1 MTTVM
6 DDVVARETR
15 HVLQTY
21 KRNPLTLVRGQ
32 GTRLFDAAGKEYYDL
47 LSGIGVASLGHGHPA
62 LTRAVADQAATLI
75 HTSNLFYHP
84 LQGQLA
90 ERLAV
95 LSGLPRA
102 FFCNSGTEAVEACLK
117 FARRYWYTKGE
128 PRAEFIALDESF
140 HGRTFGSLSVTSDE
154 HYRQPFEPLLPS
166 VKFVKTNDAAALT
179 SAVSTATAA
188 IIAEPVLGEGGI
200 RPLTPDFAA
209 AIKAACARTGALFIA
224 DEIQSGL
231 GRTGYPFYFQ
241 ALGLTP
247 HLVSVGKALGSGV
260 PIGAALISQQVAD
273 TISYGDHGTTYGG
286 NLLACRAAITVL
298 EEIFDRGV
306 AENVKRVGVVFEQR
320 LRAIAAANRTLVKEV
335 RGAGLMWGV
344 ELTRDAAAVVPAGL
358 ERGVIVNRTA
368 ETVIRL
374 LPPFIISE
382 AEAVEALDRLE
393 AALAAFGA
401 QS

>member
-1 MTTVM
+1 MAIVM

-47 LSGIGVASLGHGHPA
+47 LSGIGVASLGHAHPA

-84 LQGQLA
+84 LQGELA

-154 HYRQPFEPLLPS
+154 HYRQPFEPLLQS
-166 VKFVKTNDAAALT
+166 VKFIRTNDVASLKGG
-179 SAVSTATAA
+179 VSSRTAA

-200 RPLTPDFAA
+200 
-209 AIKAACARTGALFIA
+209 
-224 DEIQSGL
+224 
-231 GRTGYPFYFQ
+231 
-241 ALGLTP
+241 
-247 HLVSVGKALGSGV
+247 
-260 PIGAALISQQVAD
+260 
-273 TISYGDHGTTYGG
+273 
-286 NLLACRAAITVL
+286 
-298 EEIFDRGV
+298 
-306 AENVKRVGVVFEQR
+306 
-320 LRAIAAANRTLVKEV
+320 
-335 RGAGLMWGV
+335 
-344 ELTRDAAAVVPAGL
+344 
-358 ERGVIVNRTA
+358 
-368 ETVIRL
+368 
-374 LPPFIISE
+374 
-382 AEAVEALDRLE
+382 
-393 AALAAFGA
+393 
-401 QS
+401 

>member
-1 MTTVM
+1 MVM

-21 KRNPLTLVRGQ
+21 KRNALTLVRGQ
-32 GTRLFDAAGKEYYDL
+32 GVRLFDTNGRDYYDL
-47 LSGIGVASLGHGHPA
+47 LSGIGVASLGHSHPTLA
-62 LTRAVADQAATLI
+62 HAVAEQAKTLI

-90 ERLAV
+90 ERLAE

-117 FARRYWYTKGE
+117 FARRYWHSKGA
-128 PRAEFIALDESF
+128 PRSEFIALDESF

-154 HYRQPFEPLLPS
+154 HYRQPFEPLLPT

-179 SAVSTATAA
+179 EAVSTATAA
-188 IIAEPVLGEGGI
+188 IIAEPVLGEGGV
-200 RPLTPDFAA
+200 RPLTPEFAA
-209 AIKAACARTGALFIA
+209 AIQAACAKTGALFIA
-224 DEIQSGL
+224 DEVQSGL

-260 PIGAALISQQVAD
+260 PVGAALISQQVAD

-286 NLLACRAAITVL
+286 NLLACRAALTVL

-306 AENVKRVGVVFEQR
+306 ADNIKRVGAIFEKR
-320 LRAIAAANRTLVKEV
+320 LRTIAATHHGLVKEV

-344 ELTRDAAAVVPAGL
+344 ELTRDAAAVVPAGI

-368 ETVIRL
+368 ETVVRL
-374 LPPFIISE
+374 LPPFIITE
-382 AEAVEALDRLE
+382 AEALEALDRLD
-393 AALAAFGA
+393 AALAASGA
-401 QS
+401 QA

>member
-32 GTRLFDAAGKEYYDL
+32 GTRLFDAGGKEYYDL
-47 LSGIGVASLGHGHPA
+47 LSGIGVASLGHGYPA

-84 LQGQLA
+84 LQGELA
-90 ERLAV
+90 ERLAG

-166 VKFVKTNDAAALT
+166 VRFVKTNDAAALT

-188 IIAEPVLGEGGI
+188 IIAEPVLGEGGV

-224 DEIQSGL
+224 DEVQSGL

-247 HLVSVGKALGSGV
+247 HLVAVGKALGSGV

-306 AENVKRVGVVFEQR
+306 ADNVKRVGVVFEQR
-320 LRAIAAANRTLVKEV
+320 LRAIAAANRSLVKEV

-382 AEAVEALDRLE
+382 AEAVEALGRLE